1 MAHKFY
7 NVYCLALYRK
17 NLPIPALVFLM
28 DELRYYQSQDL
39 AEVNLIMK
47 SPPLVERT
55 LQADYH
61 HLAPR
66 NQRQKRTCQFGV

>member
-1 MAHKFY
+1 MTHKFY

-28 DELRYYQSQDL
+28 DQLRYYQSQDVTG
-39 AEVNLIMK
+39 EPNNEIC
-47 SPPLVERT
+47 PLVERT

-61 HLAPR
+61 HLSPR
-66 NQRQKRTCQFGV
+66 NQRQKRICQFGV